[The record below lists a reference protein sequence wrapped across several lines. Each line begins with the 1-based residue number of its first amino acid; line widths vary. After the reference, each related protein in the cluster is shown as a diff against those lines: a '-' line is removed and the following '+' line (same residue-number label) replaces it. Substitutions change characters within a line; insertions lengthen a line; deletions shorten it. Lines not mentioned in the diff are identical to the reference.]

1 MSEQSPQS
9 AVPTRVQLFVTCLV
23 DQFRPEVGESVVNVL
38 ERLGVRVDFPE
49 GQTCCG
55 QPAFNSG
62 FWEEAR
68 GVARHFLDVFDA
80 TEGPIVVPSGS
91 CGAMVRNF
99 YGELFEGEPP
109 KVDPKDL
116 ERVRRV
122 AGRTYEFTEFL
133 VDVLGQ
139 DDPKT
144 GLAAQLKGTA
154 TYHRCCHLEREL
166 GVDHQ
171 PGDLLKRVQGL
182 EMLPMERAEVCCGF
196 GGTFAV
202 KFSDISTAMLD
213 EKLDNAA
220 ATGAATIVAGDT
232 GCIMHMAGGL
242 RRRGSTQQVRH
253 IAEILDEA
261 TSPGD
266 HAPGDSGAHG

>member
-1 MSEQSPQS
+1 MTIQ
-9 AVPTRVQLFVTCLV
+9 PTKTPRPERVQLFVTCLV

-38 ERLGVRVDFPE
+38 ERLHIQVDFPE

-62 FWEEAR
+62 FRDEA
-68 GVARHFLDVFDA
+68 GDVARHFLDVFDA
-80 TEGPIVVPSGS
+80 TEGPIIVPSGS

-99 YGELFEGEPP
+99 YGEMFGD
-109 KVDPKDL
+109 DPAEM

-122 AGRTYEFTEFL
+122 GERIYEFTEFL

-139 DDPKT
+139 DDLVAEM
-144 GLAAQLKGTA
+144 GAQLDETA
-154 TYHRCCHLEREL
+154 TYHKCCHLEREL

-171 PGDLLKRVQGL
+171 PQELLGQIKGL
-182 EMLPMERAEVCCGF
+182 EMLPMYRPEVCCGF

-202 KFSDISTAMLD
+202 KFSDVSTAMLD
-213 EKLDNAA
+213 EKLDNVA
-220 ATGAATIVAGDT
+220 ATGASMIVAGDT

-242 RRRGSTQQVRH
+242 RRRGSDQQVRH

-261 TSPGD
+261 TRPTN
-266 HAPGDSGAHG
+266 HATEGRD

>member
-1 MSEQSPQS
+1 MTVQ
-9 AVPTRVQLFVTCLV
+9 PTKTPRPERVQLFVTCLV

-38 ERLGVRVDFPE
+38 ERLHIQVDFPE

-62 FWEEAR
+62 FRDEA
-68 GVARHFLDVFDA
+68 GDVARHFLDVFDA
-80 TEGPIVVPSGS
+80 TEGPIIVPSGS

-99 YGELFEGEPP
+99 YGEMFED
-109 KVDPKDL
+109 DPAEM

-122 AGRTYEFTEFL
+122 GERIYEFTEFL

-139 DDPKT
+139 DDLVAEM
-144 GLAAQLKGTA
+144 GAQLDETA
-154 TYHRCCHLEREL
+154 TYHKCCHLEREL

-171 PGDLLKRVQGL
+171 PQELLGQIKGL
-182 EMLPMERAEVCCGF
+182 EMLPMYRPEVCCGF

-202 KFSDISTAMLD
+202 KFSDVSTAMLD
-213 EKLDNAA
+213 EKLDNVA
-220 ATGAATIVAGDT
+220 ATGASMIVAGDT

-242 RRRGSTQQVRH
+242 RRRGSDQQVRH

-261 TSPGD
+261 TRPTN
-266 HAPGDSGAHG
+266 HATEGRD

>member
-1 MSEQSPQS
+1 MSQP
-9 AVPTRVQLFVTCLV
+9 PTHVQLFVTCLV

-38 ERLGVRVDFPE
+38 ERLGVRVEFPE

-62 FWEEAR
+62 FQDEAR
-68 GVARHFLDVFDA
+68 RVARHFLDVFD
-80 TEGPIVVPSGS
+80 TTDGPIVVPSGS

-99 YGELFEGEPP
+99 YAELFED
-109 KVDPKDL
+109 DPSDL
-116 ERVRRV
+116 ERARRV
-122 AGRTYEFTEFL
+122 AERIYEFTEFL

-139 DDPKT
+139 DGPET
-144 GLAAQLKGTA
+144 GLAAQLEGTA

-171 PGDLLKRVQGL
+171 PGDLLERVQGL

-232 GCIMHMAGGL
+232 GCIMHMEGGL
-242 RRRGSTQQVRH
+242 RRRGSVQRVRH

-261 TSPGD
+261 TSPRGRV
-266 HAPGDSGAHG
+266 HGNTGAQG